1 MKEKLKKI
9 AKNRIFTLIGIL
21 IFIGICLGIGSMIA
35 FIQHE
40 SDPTDVAATY
50 FRAFVGNDYNKM
62 YECLYKE
69 EGYYLDKNLYMDT
82 MKKLRSQ
89 YVIDTYEIKEPENK
103 NGQKTVTVVCRDEN
117 SGKTKNFDVLIASKR
132 KGFSISPEYYVDISN
147 LTVKRFSVTIPKGN
161 QLQLNDVT
169 ITEKMADIKN
179 DGNNV
184 MYNITGMISGKY
196 KICGTNDTYS
206 MVSSINLT
214 ESNTSIDLTKEKH
227 IANTKYSKLINESGR
242 KILDEFY
249 KAVRKRKSDN
259 EKLIRLFSDKKA
271 AKAVKKLVEESEKIV
286 YWKDTKNIDKY
297 KVIDMSMKNLKSG
310 IAYDDKKK
318 IYTLTYDYSYD
329 YVSATDT
336 ALYNSYVYK
345 LSGKCTSKMTIKYE
359 AQKDKVIVRDIQIK
373 NKNKKN
379 D

>member
-1 MKEKLKKI
+1 
-9 AKNRIFTLIGIL
+9 
-21 IFIGICLGIGSMIA
+21 MIA

-103 NGQKTVTVVCRDEN
+103 NGQKTVTVVCRNEN

-132 KGFSISPEYYVDISN
+132 KGFSITPEYYVDISN

-169 ITEKMADIKN
+169 ITDKMADIKN

-184 MYNITGMISGKY
+184 MYNITGMLSGKY
-196 KICGTNDTYS
+196 KICGTNDAYS

-227 IANTKYSKLINESGR
+227 IANAKYSKLINDSGR

-249 KAVRKRKSDN
+249 KAVRKRKPDN
-259 EKLIRLFSDKKA
+259 DKLIKLFSDKKA
-271 AKAVKKLVEESEKIV
+271 AKSAKKLVEESEEIV

-310 IAYDDKKK
+310 ITYDDKKK
-318 IYTLTYDYSYD
+318 TYTLTYDYSYD

>member
-103 NGQKTVTVVCRDEN
+103 NGQKTVTVVCRNEN

-132 KGFSISPEYYVDISN
+132 KGFSITPEYYVDISN

-169 ITEKMADIKN
+169 ITDKMADIKN

-184 MYNITGMISGKY
+184 MYNITGMLSGKY
-196 KICGTNDTYS
+196 KICGTNDAYS

-214 ESNTSIDLTKEKH
+214 ESNNSIDLTKEKH
-227 IANTKYSKLINESGR
+227 IANAKYSKLINDSGR

-249 KAVRKRKSDN
+249 KAVRKRKPDN
-259 EKLIRLFSDKKA
+259 DKLIKLFSDKKA
-271 AKAVKKLVEESEKIV
+271 AKSAKKLVEESEKIV

-310 IAYDDKKK
+310 ITYDDKKK
-318 IYTLTYDYSYD
+318 TYTLTYDYSYD

>member
-1 MKEKLKKI
+1 
-9 AKNRIFTLIGIL
+9 
-21 IFIGICLGIGSMIA
+21 
-35 FIQHE
+35 
-40 SDPTDVAATY
+40 
-50 FRAFVGNDYNKM
+50 
-62 YECLYKE
+62 
-69 EGYYLDKNLYMDT
+69 
-82 MKKLRSQ
+82 
-89 YVIDTYEIKEPENK
+89 
-103 NGQKTVTVVCRDEN
+103 
-117 SGKTKNFDVLIASKR
+117 
-132 KGFSISPEYYVDISN
+132 
-147 LTVKRFSVTIPKGN
+147 
-161 QLQLNDVT
+161 
-169 ITEKMADIKN
+169 
-179 DGNNV
+179 
-184 MYNITGMISGKY
+184 
-196 KICGTNDTYS
+196 

-227 IANTKYSKLINESGR
+227 IANAKYSKLINESGR

-310 IAYDDKKK
+310 ITYDDKKK

>member
-132 KGFSISPEYYVDISN
+132 NGFSISPEYYVDISN

-206 MVSSINLT
+206 MVSLSLI
-214 ESNTSIDLTKEKH
+214 H
-227 IANTKYSKLINESGR
+227 I
-242 KILDEFY
+242 
-249 KAVRKRKSDN
+249 
-259 EKLIRLFSDKKA
+259 
-271 AKAVKKLVEESEKIV
+271 
-286 YWKDTKNIDKY
+286 
-297 KVIDMSMKNLKSG
+297 
-310 IAYDDKKK
+310 
-318 IYTLTYDYSYD
+318 
-329 YVSATDT
+329 
-336 ALYNSYVYK
+336 
-345 LSGKCTSKMTIKYE
+345 
-359 AQKDKVIVRDIQIK
+359 
-373 NKNKKN
+373 
-379 D
+379 